1 MRETGLSAPPNRVA
15 TRVDEFVGAGHAYY
29 AREFE
34 KIQSASRFPWSWNT
48 MAAVAGPFWG
58 ASRGLWGYFWTFLVL
73 EVLALAQ
80 IGRGW
85 WGELGADKLARLEK
99 LGAKTQELLAK
110 YEAAKLAG
118 DSDAAS
124 FLKRAENLE
133 KVAVRVAEE
142 AALAAQGAVTILLV
156 GVGLLIGLRLIQG
169 FYANVRYEKQ
179 YLSWRADPS
188 GTASGLSWTRAGLG
202 GLLWLAIVPLTLY
215 RFTVGRIDPGLEPY
229 LTGFPVDKKQLY
241 APVSTWMDAGFDWLS
256 VEGAGVFDSVVA
268 AITTVLNGLETV
280 FVETPWPVVMTVI
293 VVVAWRLAGP
303 RVAVFTA
310 AALAYLALFG
320 LWETSMVT
328 VSLLGAAAFLCILL
342 GIPLGIWF
350 GKNQKAYNAA
360 LPVLDFMQTMPAFV
374 YLIPIIAF
382 FGTGKPPGV
391 LATLVFGMPPVI
403 RLTALGIRGVP
414 ESTKEAAV
422 AFGCT
427 RWTLLRDIEIP
438 LAMPSI
444 MTGVNQTILMCLSM
458 VVIASLIGAK
468 GLGQDVL
475 IALQYAAK
483 GQGMLAGLA
492 ILFCA
497 MVIDRIVQ
505 GHYRRASSRHRSG
518 TRPGTA
524 SHQMRKTEAPEVQA
538 VVDEVRRRIDLGK
551 RRAWRRVLSAALI
564 NAVLSPSF
572 TTTTGRGSGE
582 IGARLSRWRA
592 LGAVSCRGSNSGA
605 RPRRMR
611 AR

>member
-1 MRETGLSAPPNRVA
+1 MQETEFSGQPDRLASS
-15 TRVDEFVGAGHAYY
+15 VDNFAGQGHAYY
-29 AREFE
+29 SREFGR
-34 KIQSASRFPWSWNT
+34 IQSATRFPWSWNL
-48 MAAVAGPFWG
+48 MASLAGPLWG
-58 ASRGLWGYFWTFLVL
+58 ACRGMWGFFWMFLIL
-73 EVLALAQ
+73 EVLAFVQ

-85 WGELGADKLARLEK
+85 WGELGADKLARLERIT
-99 LGAKTQELLAK
+99 AKINEFLAK
-110 YEAAKLAG
+110 HEAAKLAG
-118 DSDAAS
+118 DPDASA

-133 KVAVRVAEE
+133 KVGNRVAEE
-142 AALAAQGAVTILLV
+142 AALAAQGAVSILLV
-156 GVGLLIGLRLIQG
+156 GIALLIGLRVIQG
-169 FYANVRYEKQ
+169 FYANILYERQ
-179 YLSWRADPS
+179 YLAWRANP
-188 GTASGLSWTRAGLG
+188 GRTASGLSWARATLG
-202 GLLWLAIVPLTLY
+202 ALLWVAIVPLTVY
-215 RFTVGRIDPGLEPY
+215 RFTVGRIAPELDPF
-229 LTGFPVDKKQLY
+229 LTRFPIEKNLYY
-241 APVSTWMDAGFDWLS
+241 APVSTWMDKGFDWLS
-256 VEGAGVFDSVVA
+256 VEGAGVFDGIVS
-268 AITTVLNGLETV
+268 AITTVLDALETV
-280 FVETPWPVVMTVI
+280 FVDAPWPVVMTVI
-293 VVVAWRLAGP
+293 VVAAWRLAGP
-303 RVAVFTA
+303 RVAVFTC

-328 VSLLGAAAFLCILL
+328 VALLGAAAFLCILF

-350 GKNQKAYNAA
+350 GKDQRAYNAA

-414 ESTKEAAV
+414 ENTKEAAI

-427 RWTLLRDIEIP
+427 RWTLLKDIEIP

-505 GHYRRASSRHRSG
+505 GHYRRSTAHHRP
-518 TRPGTA
+518 TR
-524 SHQMRKTEAPEVQA
+524 
-538 VVDEVRRRIDLGK
+538 
-551 RRAWRRVLSAALI
+551 
-564 NAVLSPSF
+564 
-572 TTTTGRGSGE
+572 
-582 IGARLSRWRA
+582 
-592 LGAVSCRGSNSGA
+592 
-605 RPRRMR
+605 
-611 AR
+611 